1 MKNNLSIYLNSFFNQ
16 YLPLQKNV
24 SANTIKSYK
33 STFELFFN
41 YCKDKGVNIFKIDI
55 NIFTEKIIL
64 EFLSYLENERNNSIT
79 TRNQRLAAICSFIK
93 HIYTKENT
101 HILEFQKIL
110 NIPYKK
116 SEQKMIE
123 YLSIEALE
131 IFLAQPNLKSKQGR
145 RDLAILVTLYDT
157 GARVSE
163 LINLKV
169 KDINF
174 ENGNNA
180 TVQLLGKGN
189 KRRIVPIISNTV
201 NILQNYISEN
211 NLTDK
216 FENYLFTNNSNTKL
230 TDSGI
235 TYIIEKYKDLALTVS
250 NTIPKH
256 ITPHTFRHTKAIH
269 LLEAGVPM
277 VHIKDILGHS
287 DLRTTEIYAKVS
299 VEEKR
304 KALNNVFDKDNDLT
318 NIECSWNKDDK
329 LLDFLMTL

>member
-1 MKNNLSIYLNSFFNQ
+1 MQNNLSIYLNSFFNQ
-16 YLPLQKNV
+16 YLPLQRNV

-41 YCKDKGVNIFKIDI
+41 YCKDNGINIFRIDVNIF
-55 NIFTEKIIL
+55 NEERIL
-64 EFLSYLENERNNSIT
+64 GFLTYLENERNNSIT

-116 SEQKMIE
+116 SEQKIVE
-123 YLSIEALE
+123 YLSVEALE
-131 IFLAQPNLKSKQGR
+131 TFLAQPNLNSKKGR

-169 KDINF
+169 KDIDF
-174 ENGNNA
+174 ENSNNA

-201 NILQNYISEN
+201 NILQNYMYEN
-211 NLTDK
+211 KLTNK
-216 FENYLFTNNSNTKL
+216 FDNYLFTNNSNKKL

-235 TYIIEKYKDLALTVS
+235 TYIIEKYRDLALNVS
-250 NTIPKH
+250 SIIPKH
-256 ITPHTFRHTKAIH
+256 ISPHTFRHTKAIH
-269 LLEAGVPM
+269 LLEAGVPL
-277 VHIKDILGHS
+277 VHIKNILGHS
-287 DLRTTEIYAKVS
+287 DLRTTEIYAKIS
-299 VEEKR
+299 IEEKR
-304 KALNNVFDKDNDLT
+304 KALNKVFNKEDDIT
-318 NIECSWNKDDK
+318 NIECSWNQDEK
-329 LLDFLMTL
+329 LLDFLMAL

>member
-101 HILEFQKIL
+101 YILEFQKIL

-131 IFLAQPNLKSKQGR
+131 IFLAQPNLKSKKGR

-304 KALNNVFDKDNDLT
+304 KALNNVFDKDTDLT

>member
-55 NIFTEKIIL
+55 NFFTEKIIL

-131 IFLAQPNLKSKQGR
+131 IFLAQPNLKSKKGR

>member
-1 MKNNLSIYLNSFFNQ
+1 LKNNLSIYLNSFFNQ

-93 HIYTKENT
+93 HIYAKENT

-123 YLSIEALE
+123 YFSIEALE
-131 IFLAQPNLKSKQGR
+131 IFLAQPNLKSKKGR

>member
-131 IFLAQPNLKSKQGR
+131 IFLAQPNLKSKKGR

-304 KALNNVFDKDNDLT
+304 KALNNVFDKDNDLI

>member
-93 HIYTKENT
+93 HIYTKENP

-131 IFLAQPNLKSKQGR
+131 IFLAQPNLKSKKGR

>member
-131 IFLAQPNLKSKQGR
+131 IFLAQPNLKSKKGR

-256 ITPHTFRHTKAIH
+256 ITPC
-269 LLEAGVPM
+269 LLYTSFSCAY
-277 VHIKDILGHS
+277 S
-287 DLRTTEIYAKVS
+287 NNCFTTS
-299 VEEKR
+299 
-304 KALNNVFDKDNDLT
+304 
-318 NIECSWNKDDK
+318 
-329 LLDFLMTL
+329 FLIGSLKISFFFNSS